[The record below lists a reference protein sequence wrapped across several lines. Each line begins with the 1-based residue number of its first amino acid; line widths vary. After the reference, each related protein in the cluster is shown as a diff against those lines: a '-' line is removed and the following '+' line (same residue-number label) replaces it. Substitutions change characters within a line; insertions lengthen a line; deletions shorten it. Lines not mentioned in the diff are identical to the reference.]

1 MSPLQTRYS
10 HLHGEPRY
18 SWAGLFIIGAT
29 SLAWAGIIL
38 AVRQLAH
45 SMGWL

>member
-10 HLHGEPRY
+10 HLHDEPRY
-18 SWAGLFIIGAT
+18 RWAPLLTFAV
-29 SLAWAGIIL
+29 SFALWAAIIL

>member
-10 HLHGEPRY
+10 HLHDEPRY
-18 SWAGLFIIGAT
+18 SWAGLFIIGA
-29 SLAWAGIIL
+29 SSFAWAGVIL
-38 AVRQLAH
+38 AGKHIAH

>member
-10 HLHGEPRY
+10 HLHDEPRY
-18 SWAGLFIIGAT
+18 SWAGLFIIGAS
-29 SLAWAGIIL
+29 SLAWAAIIL
-38 AVRQLAH
+38 AGKQLAH